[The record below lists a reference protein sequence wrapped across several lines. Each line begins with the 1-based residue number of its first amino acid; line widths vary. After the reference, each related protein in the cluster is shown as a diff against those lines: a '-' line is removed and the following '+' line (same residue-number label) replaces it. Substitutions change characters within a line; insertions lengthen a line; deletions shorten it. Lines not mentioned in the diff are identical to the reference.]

1 MDTTRS
7 SVEKNRIISNSF
19 WTSSRLHE
27 YTFKEYTFKEHIRER
42 NEAIWKD
49 KEF

>member
-27 YTFKEYTFKEHIRER
+27 YTFKEHIRER